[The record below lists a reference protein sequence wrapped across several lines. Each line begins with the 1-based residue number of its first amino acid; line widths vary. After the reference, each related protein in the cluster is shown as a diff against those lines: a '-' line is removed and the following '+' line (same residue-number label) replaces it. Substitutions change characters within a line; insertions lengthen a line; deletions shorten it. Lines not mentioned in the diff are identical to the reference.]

1 MKERNETEQQNEK
14 KITDISIYVAS
25 LSSIYSPAKT
35 PADTTHWFSTDEIL
49 NAIRELNPGAE
60 ISKEHIFEAMRNAGY
75 DFANRPCAQGLAF
88 KWMLKEK

>member
-1 MKERNETEQQNEK
+1 MKEKNEKEQNEK

-25 LSSIYSPAKT
+25 LSSIYSPAKA

-60 ISKEHIFEAMRNAGY
+60 ISKEHIFEAMRDAGY

>member
-1 MKERNETEQQNEK
+1 MKERNEEEQNEE

-25 LSSIYSPAKT
+25 LSCIYSPAKT

-49 NAIRELNPGAE
+49 NAICELNPGAKL
-60 ISKEHIFEAMRNAGY
+60 SKEHIFEAMHAAGY
-75 DFANRPCAQGLAF
+75 NFANRPCAQGLAF

>member
-25 LSSIYSPAKT
+25 LSCIYSPAKT

-60 ISKEHIFEAMRNAGY
+60 ISKEHIFEAMRSAGY

>member
-1 MKERNETEQQNEK
+1 MKERYETEQNEK